1 MDSSSRA
8 QTQRVESKLPVASN
22 DDEGMAYMSATDRA
36 SMTAVSYRIL
46 LVAGAAAMIMFG
58 VVATTA
64 YAQTTTDDETSV
76 TTFSISGTA
85 TANGEGVPPGTSIL
99 VFTLD
104 EEGREVDCG
113 RFTTESGGRFT
124 LSINVECRGAT
135 QVSYRIEG
143 MSAQTTTVDEIK
155 EGLSNLTVGFSGL
168 SDEELLKLGLA
179 VSNGD
184 IQQVPLISQASL
196 QWILI
201 LTVVVGATVLLT
213 LIVVSGKSDDPAGRF
228 QMPTEALILL
238 TVIIAVIILGVTG
251 KIGSDGLI
259 SVLAAIVGWTAA
271 RAGRS
276 NEPPPPPVINIGGE
290 RLPVVAEE
298 GASEAKVD
306 GDQIES
312 GKEGGP
318 QERVGAETEPEGR
331 SPGDVPDEADGEDR

>member
-1 MDSSSRA
+1 
-8 QTQRVESKLPVASN
+8 
-22 DDEGMAYMSATDRA
+22 MSATDRI
-36 SMTAVSYRIL
+36 SETALPYRFF
-46 LVAGAAAMIMFG
+46 LVAVVAAIIMLGF
-58 VVATTA
+58 VATTA
-64 YAQTTTDDETSV
+64 YAQTTTDDEASI

-85 TANGEGVPPGTSIL
+85 TANGEGMPAGTSIL

-124 LSINVECRGAT
+124 LSINVECKGAT
-135 QVSYRIEG
+135 QVSYRIDG
-143 MSAQTTTVDEIK
+143 MNAQTTTVDEIK

-168 SDEELLKLGLA
+168 NDEELVKLGLA
-179 VSNGD
+179 IASGD

-201 LTVVVGATVLLT
+201 LTVVVGAAVLLT
-213 LIVVSGKSDDPAGRF
+213 LIVVSSRSSNPPASF

-271 RAGRS
+271 RASRP
-276 NEPPPPPVINIGGE
+276 NDTPAAKDE
-290 RLPVVAEE
+290 
-298 GASEAKVD
+298 ASEAKAD
-306 GDQIES
+306 GEQIES
-312 GKEGGP
+312 GKKGDP
-318 QERVGAETEPEGR
+318 QESVDAEIEPEGR
-331 SPGDVPDEADGEDR
+331 PPGDVPDEAEGEDR